1 MKVEVVVLSEIS
13 HVQKEH
19 NVVIRTTFPLI
30 YGRWIPM
37 INVYTDT
44 IMIILHTWRDIFLMV
59 GLFEDSMRRME
70 RKRE

>member
-1 MKVEVVVLSEIS
+1 MFRK
-13 HVQKEH
+13 
-19 NVVIRTTFPLI
+19 IRTTFPLI